1 MIKHLEIYLHLA
13 HAHEPTQYK
22 PYWIS
27 LVFWDPITIE
37 GKDGEQ
43 LSYVYSFCGNAGNW
57 RMIES
62 VAELEIL
69 VREGK
74 IKNLCIIINIDKFSY
89 FINGNIDII

>member
-1 MIKHLEIYLHLA
+1 
-13 HAHEPTQYK
+13 
-22 PYWIS
+22 
-27 LVFWDPITIE
+27 
-37 GKDGEQ
+37 
-43 LSYVYSFCGNAGNW
+43 
-57 RMIES
+57 MIES